1 MALNA
6 LVDAGLLN
14 SGCMNTAYALKL
26 QFPNQ
31 LSTSED
37 IDWEPGFGFA
47 QTIMSLL
54 TSSGLLI
61 SGAEMAWGS
70 FTPAGNITSACTITH
85 GMTAAPD
92 LAILFAYGADVG
104 QDAHAVLLK
113 ISFGDNLERNES
125 GVVRKSA
132 SGAITMTTVANGE
145 FIGMSLGSYAI
156 TVGASATCYLQGG
169 KTYYWFAYRA
179 PVSGG
184 ESHDA

>member
-1 MALNA
+1 MAVNA

-26 QFPNQ
+26 QFPHQ

-92 LAILFAYGADVG
+92 LAILFAYGADVE
-104 QDAHAVLLK
+104 QDAHAILLK
-113 ISFGDNLERNES
+113 VSWGANPNQSPIES
-125 GVVRKSA
+125 GVVRKTSG
-132 SGAITMTTVANGE
+132 GAISLTSTGAAAQMS
-145 FIGMSLGSYAI
+145 IGPSVI
-156 TVGASATCYLQGG
+156 TVGAGATCYLQGG
-169 KTYYWFAYRA
+169 KTYYWLAYRA

-184 ESHDA
+184 E